1 MLKVRTENLYAKPW
15 RLSACEDH
23 SAASGV
29 LAPLAW
35 SVTRNREEQFYAV
48 VLFIS
53 CLSSNSLRWTWTFDN
68 IWFDCIVRHVK
79 KNNHNIPN
87 CHSLFYTSYMKRNNL
102 MESSTKEFNC
112 RGSWIRGGPCL
123 QSKFCGGISA
133 WSLCNAVF
141 MFVCNFFIELL
152 GCKILLEANH
162 F

>member
-35 SVTRNREEQFYAV
+35 SVTRNPEESSSMQ
-48 VLFIS
+48 LFFLFLVSQATVWGEHEHLI
-53 CLSSNSLRWTWTFDN
+53 T
-68 IWFDCIVRHVK
+68 FDCIVRHVK
-79 KNNHNIPN
+79 KKHNIPN

-123 QSKFCGGISA
+123 QCKFCGGISA